1 MPMSIVK
8 PFQERLVKQFVKR
21 FLKRLVLFFIF
32 ATGYCDKHRHNTIP
46 LFNNNICKSLKD
58 STANTAKASNAYIYV
73 PVKNRLVYYTCKHSG
88 TRRAYN
94 PYAVVAKDVLRK
106 YIYIVNVVVIY
117 IILYSL

>member
-1 MPMSIVK
+1 MSI
-8 PFQERLVKQFVKR
+8 VKQFVKR
-21 FLKRLVLFFIF
+21 IVKRLVLFFIF
-32 ATGYCDKHRHNTIP
+32 ATGYCDKHRHHTIP

-58 STANTAKASNAYIYV
+58 NTANAANTANTAKASNIYIYV
-73 PVKNRLVYYTCKHSG
+73 PLKNRLAYYTCKHSGG

>member
-1 MPMSIVK
+1 MSMSIVK
-8 PFQERLVKQFVKR
+8 PFLKRFVKP
-21 FLKRLVLFFIF
+21 LVLFFIF

-58 STANTAKASNAYIYV
+58 STANAANTANTAKASNIYIYV
-73 PVKNRLVYYTCKHSG
+73 PCKNRLVYYTCKHSG

>member
-1 MPMSIVK
+1 MSMSI
-8 PFQERLVKQFVKR
+8 VKQFVKR
-21 FLKRLVLFFIF
+21 FVLFFIF

-58 STANTAKASNAYIYV
+58 NTANAANTSNIYIYV
-73 PVKNRLVYYTCKHSG
+73 PLKNRLAYYTCKHSG

>member
-8 PFQERLVKQFVKR
+8 PLVKPIV
-21 FLKRLVLFFIF
+21 KRLVLFFIF

-58 STANTAKASNAYIYV
+58 NTAKASNTYIYV
-73 PVKNRLVYYTCKHSG
+73 PLKNRLVYYTCKHSGG

>member
-1 MPMSIVK
+1 MSI
-8 PFQERLVKQFVKR
+8 VKQFVKR
-21 FLKRLVLFFIF
+21 IVKRLVLFFIF
-32 ATGYCDKHRHNTIP
+32 ATGYCDKHRHHTIP

-58 STANTAKASNAYIYV
+58 NTANAAKAANAYTYV
-73 PVKNRLVYYTCKHSG
+73 PFKNRLIYYTCKHSG
-88 TRRAYN
+88 GTRRTYN

>member
-8 PFQERLVKQFVKR
+8 PLI
-21 FLKRLVLFFIF
+21 LFFIF

-46 LFNNNICKSLKD
+46 LFNNNICKSIKD
-58 STANTAKASNAYIYV
+58 KATNTTNAYIYV
-73 PVKNRLVYYTCKHSG
+73 PLKKRLVYYTCRHSG
-88 TRRAYN
+88 TRRIYN
-94 PYAVVAKDVLRK
+94 PYAVITKDVLRK

>member
-1 MPMSIVK
+1 MPMSLVK
-8 PFQERLVKQFVKR
+8 PIV
-21 FLKRLVLFFIF
+21 KRLVLFFIF

-58 STANTAKASNAYIYV
+58 KAANATNAYIYV
-73 PVKNRLVYYTCKHSG
+73 PLKNRLVYYTCKHSG

>member
-1 MPMSIVK
+1 MTIINHCIRYRLCLK
-8 PFQERLVKQFVKR
+8 PLVF
-21 FLKRLVLFFIF
+21 FFIF

-46 LFNNNICKSLKD
+46 LFNKNICKSLKD
-58 STANTAKASNAYIYV
+58 NAANTANTYTYV
-73 PVKNRLVYYTCKHSG
+73 PLNNRLVYYTCKHSG

-94 PYAVVAKDVLRK
+94 PYAVVAKDILRK

>member
-1 MPMSIVK
+1 MNTMIYCLK
-8 PFQERLVKQFVKR
+8 PLLKP
-21 FLKRLVLFFIF
+21 LNKRLVFFFIF

-46 LFNNNICKSLKD
+46 LFNKNICKKD
-58 STANTAKASNAYIYV
+58 NTYASIASTYV
-73 PVKNRLVYYTCKHSG
+73 PLNKRLVYYTCRHSG
-88 TRRAYN
+88 TQRVYN

>member
-8 PFQERLVKQFVKR
+8 RLIKPF
-21 FLKRLVLFFIF
+21 VLFFIF

-58 STANTAKASNAYIYV
+58 STSNAAKASNIYIYV
-73 PVKNRLVYYTCKHSG
+73 PLKNRLAYYTCKHSGG

>member
-1 MPMSIVK
+1 MPISIVK
-8 PFQERLVKQFVKR
+8 PLV
-21 FLKRLVLFFIF
+21 KRLVLFFIF

-58 STANTAKASNAYIYV
+58 NAAKASNAYIYV
-73 PVKNRLVYYTCKHSG
+73 PFKNRLVYYTCKHSG
-88 TRRAYN
+88 TRRTYN

>member
-1 MPMSIVK
+1 MSMSIVK
-8 PFQERLVKQFVKR
+8 QFV
-21 FLKRLVLFFIF
+21 KRLVLFFIF
-32 ATGYCDKHRHNTIP
+32 ATGYCDKHRHNAIP

-58 STANTAKASNAYIYV
+58 NATNTANTSNIYIYV
-73 PVKNRLVYYTCKHSG
+73 PLKNRLAYYTCKHSGG

>member
-1 MPMSIVK
+1 MNLRYIRTLTP
-8 PFQERLVKQFVKR
+8 
-21 FLKRLVLFFIF
+21 LKKSLILFFIF

-58 STANTAKASNAYIYV
+58 NAANAAAASTYV
-73 PVKNRLVYYTCKHSG
+73 PLNKRLVYYTCRHSG
-88 TRRAYN
+88 TQRVYN
-94 PYAVVAKDVLRK
+94 PYTDILRK

>member
-1 MPMSIVK
+1 MSIVK
-8 PFQERLVKQFVKR
+8 PFVKPIVKPFVKR
-21 FLKRLVLFFIF
+21 LILFFIF

-58 STANTAKASNAYIYV
+58 NASNAYIYV
-73 PVKNRLVYYTCKHSG
+73 PFKKSVIYYTCKHSGG

>member
-1 MPMSIVK
+1 MTINHCIRYRLCLK
-8 PFQERLVKQFVKR
+8 PLI
-21 FLKRLVLFFIF
+21 LFFIF

-58 STANTAKASNAYIYV
+58 NTANTSNIYIYV
-73 PVKNRLVYYTCKHSG
+73 PLKNRLVYYTCKHSG

>member
-1 MPMSIVK
+1 MSMSIVK
-8 PFQERLVKQFVKR
+8 PFLKRLVKPIV
-21 FLKRLVLFFIF
+21 KRLVLFFIF

-58 STANTAKASNAYIYV
+58 STANAANTAKASNAYTYV
-73 PVKNRLVYYTCKHSG
+73 PFKNRLVYYTCKHSG
-88 TRRAYN
+88 TRRTYN

>member
-1 MPMSIVK
+1 MSIVK
-8 PFQERLVKQFVKR
+8 PFV
-21 FLKRLVLFFIF
+21 KRLVLFFIF

-58 STANTAKASNAYIYV
+58 NATNAAKASNIYIYV
-73 PVKNRLVYYTCKHSG
+73 PLKNRLVYYTCKHSG
-88 TRRAYN
+88 GTRRVYN
-94 PYAVVAKDVLRK
+94 PYAVVAKDILRK

>member
-1 MPMSIVK
+1 MSMSI
-8 PFQERLVKQFVKR
+8 VKQFVKR
-21 FLKRLVLFFIF
+21 LVKPLVLFFIF

-58 STANTAKASNAYIYV
+58 NTANAAKASNAYIYV
-73 PVKNRLVYYTCKHSG
+73 PFKNRLVYYTCKHSG
-88 TRRAYN
+88 ARRTYN

>member
-8 PFQERLVKQFVKR
+8 PLIKPLVF
-21 FLKRLVLFFIF
+21 FFIF

-46 LFNNNICKSLKD
+46 LFNKNICKKD
-58 STANTAKASNAYIYV
+58 NTYASIASTYV
-73 PVKNRLVYYTCKHSG
+73 PLNKRIVYYTCRHSG
-88 TRRAYN
+88 TQRVYN
-94 PYAVVAKDVLRK
+94 PYTDILRK

>member
-8 PFQERLVKQFVKR
+8 QFV
-21 FLKRLVLFFIF
+21 KRLVLFFIF

-58 STANTAKASNAYIYV
+58 NTAKAANTAKASNAYIYV
-73 PVKNRLVYYTCKHSG
+73 PLINRLVYYTCKHSGG

>member
-1 MPMSIVK
+1 MPISIV
-8 PFQERLVKQFVKR
+8 
-21 FLKRLVLFFIF
+21 KRLVLFFIF

-58 STANTAKASNAYIYV
+58 NTANIAKASNIYIYK
-73 PVKNRLVYYTCKHSG
+73 PLKNRLVYYTCKHSG

>member
-1 MPMSIVK
+1 MIYCLK
-8 PFQERLVKQFVKR
+8 PL
-21 FLKRLVLFFIF
+21 LKPLIFFFIF

-58 STANTAKASNAYIYV
+58 NATNAANTSNTSNIYIYV
-73 PVKNRLVYYTCKHSG
+73 PLKNRLAYYTCKHSGG